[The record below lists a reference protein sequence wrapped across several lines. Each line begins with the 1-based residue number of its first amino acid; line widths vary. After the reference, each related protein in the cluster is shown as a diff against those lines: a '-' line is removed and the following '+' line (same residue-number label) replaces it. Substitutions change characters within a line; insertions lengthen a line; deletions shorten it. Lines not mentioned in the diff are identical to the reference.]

1 MKKLKIFLLILLFC
15 LSMAFISCN
24 NDLAE
29 SNNTENIEN
38 IIKPS
43 TEIFVQGQY
52 LLDRDEMY
60 SAQTRASSSVL
71 SWPYVSNDGWESAR
85 FSIRAD
91 GVLPGYIDQSSTLYY
106 GRSAGKPGNNRG
118 RVYTIYPYG
127 HYNDRDYDY
136 YKKNQKTGNNI
147 GLFRYVYDETGMKTQ
162 LALLEVPSVVD
173 ILGDEVIDLNNEINA
188 GKNVT
193 KNTNILN
200 DVNNLLNKGAEY
212 LDSHV
217 LWYVVKEVAYKN
229 AWHVNGVIKDYEIS
243 KPTISNIPNNV
254 EIDIHQQ
261 IHEDW
266 NEIKTSIHIRAACE
280 SIKIN
285 IPLNYEDIV
294 EQDDFNIR
302 IYDFYYK
309 EYIIN
314 HTITHD
320 NNGITI
326 EITNIPSSLI
336 DELKT
341 NFGDGLTVEIHSYC
355 TRKDIWDQL
364 SKSYVINTGKPC
376 TVNGQITSAY
386 KEGEKIDIKVMKP

>member
-1 MKKLKIFLLILLFC
+1 MKNLKIFLFILLLCF
-15 LSMAFISCN
+15 SITFTSCN
-24 NDLAE
+24 NDDII
-29 SNNTENIEN
+29 NTNNIEN
-38 IIKPS
+38 TQTINNPT

-52 LLDRDEMY
+52 LLSRDSY
-60 SAQTRASSSVL
+60 STQTRSSSVL

-91 GVLPGYIDQSSTLYY
+91 GTFPGYIDQSSTLYY

-136 YKKNQKTGNNI
+136 YKKDQKTGNNI

-200 DVNNLLNKGAEY
+200 DVNNLLDKGAEY

-217 LWYVVKEVAYKN
+217 LWYVVKEVGYKN

-243 KPTISNIPNNV
+243 KPIISNIPNNV

-285 IPLNYEDIV
+285 IPLNYEDII

-326 EITNIPSSLI
+326 EITNIPASLI

-341 NFGDGLTVEIHSYC
+341 KFGDGLTVEIHSYC

-364 SKSYVINTGKPC
+364 SKSYVISTGKPC

-386 KEGEKIDIKVMKP
+386 KEGEKIDIKIMKP

>member
-24 NDLAE
+24 NDLTE

-200 DVNNLLNKGAEY
+200 DVNNLLDKGAEY

-217 LWYVVKEVAYKN
+217 LWYVIKEVGYKN

-243 KPTISNIPNNV
+243 KPTIGNVINNV
-254 EIDIHQQ
+254 EVDIHQQ
-261 IHEDW
+261 IHKDW
-266 NEIKTSIHIRAACE
+266 NEIKTSIHIRSNCE
-280 SIKIN
+280 SVKIN
-285 IPLNYEDIV
+285 IPLKYEDII

-309 EYIIN
+309 EYVIN
-314 HTITHD
+314 HTITQD

-326 EITNIPSSLI
+326 EITNIPGTLI
-336 DELKT
+336 DELKN

-355 TRKDIWDQL
+355 TSKDIWDEL
-364 SKSYVINTGKPC
+364 SKSCVINTGKPC

>member
-1 MKKLKIFLLILLFC
+1 MKNLKIFLFILLLCF
-15 LSMAFISCN
+15 SIIFTSCN
-24 NDLAE
+24 SDNII
-29 SNNTENIEN
+29 NTDDIEN
-38 IIKPS
+38 TQIINNPT

-52 LLDRDEMY
+52 LLSRDLY
-60 SAQTRASSSVL
+60 SAQTRASSSTY
-71 SWPYVSNDGWESAR
+71 SWPYVSSEGWETAR

-91 GVLPGYIDQSSTLYY
+91 GNLPGYIDQSSTLYY

-266 NEIKTSIHIRAACE
+266 NEIKTSIHVRAACE

>member
-24 NDLAE
+24 NDLTE

-91 GVLPGYIDQSSTLYY
+91 GILPGYIDQSSTLYY

-217 LWYVVKEVAYKN
+217 LWYVVKEVGYKN

-243 KPTISNIPNNV
+243 KPTISNVINNV
-254 EIDIHQQ
+254 EVDIHQQ
-261 IHEDW
+261 IHKDW
-266 NEIKTSIHIRAACE
+266 NEIKTSIHIRSNCE
-280 SIKIN
+280 SVKIN
-285 IPLNYEDIV
+285 IPLKYEDII

-309 EYIIN
+309 EYVIN

-336 DELKT
+336 DELKN

-355 TRKDIWDQL
+355 TSKDIWDEL
-364 SKSYVINTGKPC
+364 SKSCVINTGKPC